1 MSQPIRLIRKI
12 VWSDIFL
19 ARKKVLVGKNFGSGK
34 KCGRIN
40 SLVGK
45 FVGQINFCPQK
56 ICGWKKILFRKNF
69 GETFFEWKKILVKK
83 IWSENNFGLRE

>member
-1 MSQPIRLIRKI
+1 MGG
-12 VWSDIFL
+12 
-19 ARKKVLVGKNFGSGK
+19 KKFESGK
-34 KCGRIN
+34 KFGRKN

-83 IWSENNFGLRE
+83 IWSENNFGLREYFVGKMFCQRKNWVGKKF